1 MKRRL
6 LAAAVLLFT
15 CGGCVGYYRD
25 PYYYDP
31 YPYGPYYSPYA
42 PTVYADPGWMWFAPS
57 FYFGG
62 GYYGG
67 GSGGHGGYGG
77 HGGHSHHGGP
87 H

>member
-62 GYYGG
+62 YYG
-67 GSGGHGGYGG
+67 GGHGGYGG
-77 HGGHSHHGGP
+77 HGGHGGSRHHGGP